1 MSKNLSAIKKHKV
14 SLRNAHINK
23 VYKSVI
29 KTRIKKYLLN
39 IQKNDSNSIE
49 SLTLLSQVYQI
60 IDKSVKKGVLH
71 KNKAA
76 RKKSSLY
83 KKIQVT

>member
-29 KTRIKKYLLN
+29 KTRIKKYLLH
-39 IQKNDSNSIE
+39 IQKKDSNSIE
-49 SLTLLSQVYQI
+49 SLTLLSEVYQI

>member
-1 MSKNLSAIKKHKV
+1 MSKNLSAVKKHKV

-23 VYKSVI
+23 VYKSII
-29 KTRIKKYLLN
+29 KTRVKKYLLS
-39 IQKNDSNSIE
+39 IQTNDSNRVK
-49 SLTLLSQVYQI
+49 SLNLLSQVYQI
-60 IDKSVKKGVLH
+60 IDKAAKKGVLH